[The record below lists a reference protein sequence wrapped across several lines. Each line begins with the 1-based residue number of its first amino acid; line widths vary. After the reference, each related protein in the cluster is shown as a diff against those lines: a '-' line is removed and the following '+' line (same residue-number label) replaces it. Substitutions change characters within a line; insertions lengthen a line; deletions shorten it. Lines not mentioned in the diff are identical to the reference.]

1 MNRKVTIYDI
11 AKEAGVSGC
20 CVSWVLRNHPR
31 SKGMNADT
39 RKRILDTAAKL
50 GYVQNQLAAATRTG
64 QINTIAVILDFNEL
78 QNIMP
83 MNQVMTGIIVEA
95 SARQKSIK
103 VFSEND
109 LENSFR
115 SIVENRIGKVII
127 VSANREIRENS
138 AELAEKYSLDLV
150 YCYERGHHQF
160 PAVNTDNIGM
170 TANAVHYLAERGHT
184 RIGMLCSPHRW
195 HWVEERHAG
204 YLRGMEQCGL
214 QVDPRWISCLDDTE
228 AEVEK
233 MLSLP
238 QKARPTAFIT
248 LSDSL
253 AAIAMRTAWR
263 NGLRIPEDLSVIGI
277 GNMSCSLFAMVP
289 ITTFKEAFTE
299 TGKLLIRLVLG
310 EKVAIRPDEHNVY
323 HTHAEMIERESVYTI
338 DTSLK
343 SQVSRCKSQVSRRKS
358 KV

>member
-1 MNRKVTIYDI
+1 MRRNVTIYDVS
-11 AKEAGVSGC
+11 AAAGVSAC
-20 CVSWVLRNHPR
+20 SVSWVLHNHPR
-31 SKGMNADT
+31 SKKLSPVT
-39 RKRILDTAAKL
+39 RQRILDTAEKM
-50 GYVQNQLAAATRTG
+50 GYVVNRLASATSTG
-64 QINTIAVILDFNEL
+64 QVNTIAVILDFNEL

-83 MNQVMTGIIVEA
+83 MNQIMTGIIMEA
-95 SARQKSIK
+95 SARQQSIK

-109 LENSFR
+109 LEKSFR

-170 TANAVHYLAERGHT
+170 TTDAVHYLAEKGHT

-214 QVDPRWISCLDDTE
+214 KSDPRWISCLDDTE

-238 QKARPTAFIT
+238 EKVRPTAFIT
-248 LSDSL
+248 LSDAL
-253 AAIAMRTAWR
+253 AAVAMRTAWR

-323 HTHAEMIERESVYTI
+323 HTHAEMIERKSVYTI

-343 SQVSRCKSQVSRRKS
+343 SQVSRRKS